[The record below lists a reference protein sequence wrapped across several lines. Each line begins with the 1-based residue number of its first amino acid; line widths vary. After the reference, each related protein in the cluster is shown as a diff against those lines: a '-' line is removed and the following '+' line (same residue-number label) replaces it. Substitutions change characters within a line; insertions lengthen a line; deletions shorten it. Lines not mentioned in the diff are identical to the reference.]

1 MIEYIRTEKLQIG
14 DIIAKN
20 LYDESGRVLLVAG
33 KALTDTAIKVIQRYA
48 YKGIYIDN
56 IDEFRRE
63 SIPIPES
70 LIDELIQIH
79 LLKVLK
85 SIYNNKAL
93 QVDHLDAQF
102 MKDKKELHVLLE
114 KIIDKMQ
121 LAEEQGKLLFEL
133 EDSRN
138 VTTWLYFHS
147 MKVCFLSI
155 GIAIKLGLNRDE
167 IMEIALGAIYHDL
180 GKAWFSDSVVH
191 RKNLNDIE
199 RDMLREH
206 PDKMFRFLQK
216 HNYSVSTLY
225 AVWQHHEKINGTGY
239 PSGVKAGQF
248 ARSARIVACANVYD
262 NLVNMNPYAED
273 SMYQADAIEYIS
285 ANEEQDIECVKAL
298 LQIVA
303 PYPVGT
309 RVRLSNGEEGVVV
322 KNVLQFP
329 LRPILI
335 SGREMMVLHQNPNYR
350 NITITEVVE

>member
-1 MIEYIRTEKLQIG
+1 M
-14 DIIAKN
+14 
-20 LYDESGRVLLVAG
+20 LLVAG

-70 LIDELIQIH
+70 LIDELTQIH

-155 GIAIKLGLNRDE
+155 GIAIKLGLNCDE

-206 PDKMFRFLQK
+206 PDKMLRFLQK

-225 AVWQHHEKINGTGY
+225 AVWQHHKKINGTGY
-239 PSGVKAGQF
+239 PSGVKAGHRMCQST
-248 ARSARIVACANVYD
+248 ALNRCTRIQIIEILRLQRS
-262 NLVNMNPYAED
+262 
-273 SMYQADAIEYIS
+273 
-285 ANEEQDIECVKAL
+285 
-298 LQIVA
+298 
-303 PYPVGT
+303 
-309 RVRLSNGEEGVVV
+309 
-322 KNVLQFP
+322 
-329 LRPILI
+329 
-335 SGREMMVLHQNPNYR
+335 
-350 NITITEVVE
+350 